1 VVQKPIVVVLVLTLA
16 SAMANA
22 GASLLSACLPMIKA
36 EFGFSDSQLGL
47 LTGYASA
54 LTFALL
60 AFPISAWA
68 ARWGNSRVLGACL
81 IVYSAANALTAA
93 CGTFWQLLLA
103 RFASGLGPAAEGPLG
118 QALVSDHYPP
128 ERRPGALAIY
138 TLGFFG
144 GITGGLVIGGHLA
157 AQFGWRQ
164 AFIIFAIAGV
174 VVAALQ
180 MALARDTV
188 HAAQRDAMRPGTSP
202 EPTSGLAG
210 LRDLLRNRL
219 YLHVTLGV
227 GWSSFATF
235 GLIQWM
241 PSFYNRQFQLPPEQA
256 AALFGGIYA
265 AGALMGVLLG
275 GAIGNRMG
283 GSQTERLLAFCML
296 TFLLT
301 FPLISVVLFAP
312 SVEIAFAAH
321 VLSTFVGSMPN
332 GPLMAMI
339 QNALPRERR
348 VLGASMFLLTLTL
361 LGAGGGP
368 LLIGV
373 LSDALASTM
382 GQTSLRWAML
392 AAKLLGLMLFAHLGY
407 AWWLARRSGAQAEPA
422 AAAAGTP

>member
-1 VVQKPIVVVLVLTLA
+1 
-16 SAMANA
+16 MANA

-54 LTFALL
+54 VTFALL

-81 IVYSAANALTAA
+81 VVYSAANALTAA
-93 CGTFWQLLLA
+93 CGTFWQFMLA

-144 GITGGLVIGGHLA
+144 GVTGGLVIGGHLA
-157 AQFGWRQ
+157 ARVGWRQ
-164 AFIIFAIAGV
+164 AFVLFAVAGV
-174 VVAALQ
+174 VVAAVQ
-180 MALARDTV
+180 MALARDKVQPT
-188 HAAQRDAMRPGTSP
+188 AARAGAVPRPS
-202 EPTSGLAG
+202 SLQG
-210 LRDLLRNRL
+210 LRELLRNPL

-241 PSFYNRQFQLPPEQA
+241 PSFYNRQFNLPPEQA
-256 AALFGGIYA
+256 SALFGSIYA
-265 AGALMGVLLG
+265 AGALTGVLLG

-283 GSQTERLLAFCML
+283 GASSTRLLTFCMG
-296 TFLLT
+296 TFFLT
-301 FPLISVVLFAP
+301 FPLIAIVLFAP
-312 SVEIAFAAH
+312 SVQVAFAAH

-339 QNALPRERR
+339 QNSLPRERR

-373 LSDALASTM
+373 LSDLLASTM
-382 GQTSLRWAML
+382 GPASLRWAML
-392 AAKLLGLMLFAHLGY
+392 ATKLLGLLLFLHLGY
-407 AWWLARRSGAQAEPA
+407 AWWHARRTSAHASLPTTDETAPREPWRPSA
-422 AAAAGTP
+422 RPDAST